1 MLTAISEVVVA
12 ESVVVLKKLLQSNP
26 EGHKDVIILMA
37 KMTSSITVPTAK
49 ASILWLIG
57 VSVGIVLI
65 DTSSSTVIKHDVWM
79 IKVIWA
85 FFNKN
90 NYISNPLS
98 HVFIPM

>member
-1 MLTAISEVVVA
+1 MHSINNVNNNTHSHTNITEVVVA

-57 VSVGIVLI
+57 MSMM
-65 DTSSSTVIKHDVWM
+65 SRVIMQWRSDLVM
-79 IKVIWA
+79 ERD
-85 FFNKN
+85 
-90 NYISNPLS
+90 
-98 HVFIPM
+98 

>member
-1 MLTAISEVVVA
+1 MSTITYTHAHTIISEVVVA

-57 VSVGIVLI
+57 MSMM
-65 DTSSSTVIKHDVWM
+65 SRVIMQWRSDLVM
-79 IKVIWA
+79 ERD
-85 FFNKN
+85 
-90 NYISNPLS
+90 
-98 HVFIPM
+98 